1 MKMRPSRFTGVVTA
15 QEPRRDTVKSA
26 GEAVEILEAF
36 DLTGSLRA
44 ASELAGCSPNTVAR
58 YVRRR
63 ATGRASTES
72 TRRSQ
77 LIDPYLAKVEEWV
90 ERSHGKVRADVVQD
104 KLRALGFGGSERTA
118 RRAVAQAKKAYAAG
132 HRRVFRPWIPE
143 PGMWLQF
150 DWGKGPRIAGRDTL
164 LWCAWLAWSR
174 FRVVIPT
181 LDRTMPTVIA
191 CLDETLRRL
200 GGSPTYALTD
210 NERTVTI
217 ERVAGIAVK
226 HPVLVAAGRHY
237 GLQIHACVPADP
249 ASKGGSESTVKI
261 AKADLVPTDANLLPA
276 YETFAE
282 LRVACDR
289 FCEQVNAREHRET
302 RRPPVALLA
311 EEVLRLHPLPEEPY
325 TVAFG
330 VTRVVDDDATI
341 RFGSARYS
349 VPHGLVGERAWIR
362 VVGDELVVTHVQGDG
377 AREVA
382 RHHLTTPGSP
392 RIDPAHYP
400 ARTTDPLHPRPKAAS
415 PEETAFLE
423 LGGGA
428 ERWLILAAAAGTE
441 RIRTKIRRATE
452 LAALVG
458 VIPVERALGLAAE
471 ASRFADGDL
480 ESIIDH
486 LRLMGDRTNELFDR
500 DADDTLQPGTSA
512 WELVGR

>member
-1 MKMRPSRFTGVVTA
+1 
-15 QEPRRDTVKSA
+15 VKSA

-58 YVRRR
+58 YVRLR
-63 ATGRASTES
+63 AIGRASTEP

-77 LIDPYLAKVEEWV
+77 LIDQHLAKVEEWV
-90 ERSHGKVRADVVQD
+90 ERSHGKVRADVVHD
-104 KLRALGFGGSERTA
+104 KLQALGFEGSERTT
-118 RRAVAQAKKAYAAG
+118 RRAVAQAKKAFAAG
-132 HRRVFRPWIPE
+132 QRRVFRPWIPE
-143 PGMWLQF
+143 PGMWVQF
-150 DWGKGPRIAGRDTL
+150 DWGKGPRIGRQDTL

-174 FRVVIPT
+174 FRIVIPT
-181 LDRTMPTVIA
+181 HERTMPTVIA
-191 CLDETLRRL
+191 CLDETLRRF

-217 ERVAGIAVK
+217 DRVAGIAVK

-276 YETFAE
+276 YESFAE
-282 LRVACDR
+282 LRAACDA

-302 RRPPVALLA
+302 RRPPIELLA
-311 EEVLRLHPLPEEPY
+311 EERQRLHPVPDEPY

-330 VTRVVDDDATI
+330 LTRVVDDESTI
-341 RFGSARYS
+341 RYGSARYS
-349 VPHGLVGERAWIR
+349 VPHELVTERVWVR
-362 VVGDELVVTHVQGDG
+362 VDDEELVVVHLSPAG

-382 RHHLTTPGSP
+382 RHRLTTPGNP

-400 ARTTDPLHPRPKAAS
+400 ERTTDPLHPRPRPAS
-415 PEETAFLE
+415 HDETAFLE
-423 LGGGA
+423 LGDGA
-428 ERWLILAAAAGTE
+428 ELWLILAAASGAE

-458 VIPVERALGLAAE
+458 VTPVNRALGLAAE
-471 ASRFADGDL
+471 AGRFADGDL
-480 ESIIDH
+480 ESIVDH
-486 LRLMGDRTNELFDR
+486 LRLMGDRPREPLE
-500 DADDTLQPGTSA
+500 ASDDTLQPGTSA

>member
-1 MKMRPSRFTGVVTA
+1 M
-15 QEPRRDTVKSA
+15 KSA

-58 YVRRR
+58 YVRLRAIGRPSPESARR
-63 ATGRASTES
+63 T
-72 TRRSQ
+72 Q
-77 LIDPYLAKVEEWV
+77 LIDPYLAKIEEWV
-90 ERSHGKVRADVVQD
+90 DRSRGRVRADVVHD
-104 KLRALGFGGSERTA
+104 KLRAVGFEGSERTT
-118 RRAVAQAKKAYAAG
+118 RRAVADAKKAHAAG

-150 DWGKGPRIAGRDTL
+150 DWGKGPRIGGRDTL

-181 LDRTMPTVIA
+181 WDRTMPTVIA
-191 CLDETLRRL
+191 CLDETIRRF

-217 ERVAGIAVK
+217 DRVAGIAVK

-282 LRVACDR
+282 LRAACDA
-289 FCEQVNAREHRET
+289 FCDQVNAREHRET
-302 RRPPVALLA
+302 RRRPVELLA
-311 EEVLRLHPLPEEPY
+311 EERRRLHPLPDEPY

-330 VTRVVDDDATI
+330 MTRVVDDEATV

-349 VPHGLVGERAWIR
+349 VPHVLVTERVWVR
-362 VVGDELVVTHVQGDG
+362 VAGDELVVTHLAAKG

-382 RHHLTTPGSP
+382 RHRLTTPGNP
-392 RIDPAHYP
+392 RIDPSHYP
-400 ARTTDPLHPRPKAAS
+400 ERTTDPLHPRPKPAS
-415 PEETAFLE
+415 REEAAFLD
-423 LGGGA
+423 LGAGA
-428 ERWLILAAAAGTE
+428 ERWLILAAASGAE

-452 LAALVG
+452 LSTLVDPG
-458 VIPVERALGLAAE
+458 QVDHALGLAAE
-471 ASRFADGDL
+471 AGRFADGDL

-486 LRLMGDRTNELFDR
+486 LRLMGERPREPLEES
-500 DADDTLQPGTSA
+500 DDTLQPGTSA

>member
-1 MKMRPSRFTGVVTA
+1 M
-15 QEPRRDTVKSA
+15 KSA

-36 DLTGSLRA
+36 DLTGSLRDA
-44 ASELAGCSPNTVAR
+44 ARLAGCSPMTVSR
-58 YVRRR
+58 YVRLREAGRLPTGPSARR
-63 ATGRASTES
+63 D
-72 TRRSQ
+72 Q
-77 LIDPYLAKVEEWV
+77 LVDPHLAKVEEWV
-90 ERSHGKVRADVVQD
+90 ERSHGRVRADVVHD
-104 KLRALGFGGSERTA
+104 KLRALGFEGSERTT
-118 RRAVAQAKKAYAAG
+118 RRAVARAKKAYAAG

-150 DWGKGPRIAGRDTL
+150 DWGKGPRIAARETL

-181 LDRTMPTVIA
+181 HDRTMPTVIA
-191 CLDETLRRL
+191 CLDETLRRF

-217 ERVAGIAVK
+217 DRVAGIAVK
-226 HPVLVAAGRHY
+226 HPVLVATGRHY
-237 GLQIHACVPADP
+237 GLQVHACVPADP

-282 LRVACDR
+282 LRAACDA
-289 FCEQVNAREHRET
+289 FCEEVNQREHRET
-302 RRPPVALLA
+302 RQPPVELLA
-311 EEVLRLHPLPEEPY
+311 EERRRLHPLPDEPY

-330 VTRVVDDDATI
+330 MTRVVDDEATI

-349 VPHGLVGERAWIR
+349 VPYELITERVWVR
-362 VVGDELVVTHVQGDG
+362 VAGDELVVTHVSPTG
-377 AREVA
+377 AREAA
-382 RHHLTTPGSP
+382 RHRLTTPGKP

-400 ARTTDPLHPRPKAAS
+400 ERTSDPLHPRPRPAS
-415 PEETAFLE
+415 SEEAAFLE
-423 LGGGA
+423 LGDGA
-428 ERWLILAAAAGTE
+428 ERWLILAAASGAE

-458 VIPVERALGLAAE
+458 TSSVDRALGLAAE
-471 ASRFADGDL
+471 AGRFADGDL
-480 ESIIDH
+480 ESMIDH
-486 LRLMGDRTNELFDR
+486 LRLMGDRAYELFDG